1 MCSCQYCALSER
13 CQFYQI
19 ESLPTPLKNWAIAT
33 LQPHNLSP
41 RLSVQWNIHISSSK
55 SKIISFRVPGAHNY
69 NYFLNSLPQLNG
81 ELAYR
86 LTKSIFTI
94 TMMKWIL
101 MLCNLCKTSYNV
113 LIHSHVRT
121 LELKFWGE
129 FRFPEVSIFVNVD
142 LWNEQ
147 FYSKEQTSIRELSE
161 TLDVLV
167 VFLHLNKGLDAWGKS
182 WISHVNSLRK
192 TSTVLTP
199 NIDALAC
206 GCKPRICS
214 LNCHVGGN
222 LSRKVLLMEFESGN
236 VCI

>member
-1 MCSCQYCALSER
+1 MWSCQYCALSER

-19 ESLPTPLKNWAIAT
+19 ESLSTPLKNCAIAT
-33 LQPHNLSP
+33 LQPHSSSP
-41 RLSVQWNIHISSSK
+41 RLSGQWNIHISSSK
-55 SKIISFRVPGAHNY
+55 SEIISFRVPGAHNY

-81 ELAYR
+81 ELASR

-113 LIHSHVRT
+113 LIHSHVIV

-129 FRFPEVSIFVNVD
+129 FRFPEVSISVNVD

-147 FYSKEQTSIRELSE
+147 KEQTSIRQLSE

-167 VFLHLNKGLDAWGKS
+167 VFFYI
-182 WISHVNSLRK
+182 WIK
-192 TSTVLTP
+192 ALTHGE
-199 NIDALAC
+199 N
-206 GCKPRICS
+206 
-214 LNCHVGGN
+214 
-222 LSRKVLLMEFESGN
+222 FE
-236 VCI
+236 

>member
-1 MCSCQYCALSER
+1 MLCLVWALSILPNWTSPHPPQKL
-13 CQFYQI
+13 CHSNSATPQFVSKTFRAMKYTYFFIKIQ
-19 ESLPTPLKNWAIAT
+19 N
-33 LQPHNLSP
+33 
-41 RLSVQWNIHISSSK
+41 HIFS
-55 SKIISFRVPGAHNY
+55 GAHNY
-69 NYFLNSLPQLNG
+69 NYFLTSLPQLNE
-81 ELAYR
+81 ELAYT
-86 LTKSIFTI
+86 LTKSTFTI

-113 LIHSHVRT
+113 LIHSHVII

-129 FRFPEVSIFVNVD
+129 FRFPEVSISVNVD

-147 FYSKEQTSIRELSE
+147 FYSKEQTSIRQLSE
-161 TLDVLV
+161 TLYVLV
-167 VFLHLNKGLDAWGKS
+167 VFLHLNKGLDAWGKFR
-182 WISHVNSLRK
+182 ISHVNSLRK

-199 NIDALAC
+199 NMDALAC

-214 LNCHVGGN
+214 LNCYLGGN

>member
-1 MCSCQYCALSER
+1 MWSCQYCALSER

-19 ESLPTPLKNWAIAT
+19 ESLSTPLKNCAIAT
-33 LQPHNLSP
+33 PQPHNSSP
-41 RLSVQWNIHISSSK
+41 RLSGQWNIHISSSK
-55 SKIISFRVPGAHNY
+55 SEIISFRVPGAHNY

-86 LTKSIFTI
+86 LTKSTFTI

-113 LIHSHVRT
+113 LIHSHVII

-129 FRFPEVSIFVNVD
+129 FRFPEVSISVNVD

-147 FYSKEQTSIRELSE
+147 KEQTSIRQLSE
-161 TLDVLV
+161 TSDVLV
-167 VFLHLNKGLDAWGKS
+167 VFLHLNKGLDAWGKFR
-182 WISHVNSLRK
+182 ISHVNSLRK
-192 TSTVLTP
+192 TFTVLTP
-199 NIDALAC
+199 NMDALAC

-214 LNCHVGGN
+214 LNCHLGGN

-236 VCI
+236 VCK

>member
-1 MCSCQYCALSER
+1 MWSCQYCALSEH

-19 ESLPTPLKNWAIAT
+19 KSLPTPLKNCAIAT

-41 RLSVQWNIHISSSK
+41 RLSGHNIHISSSK
-55 SKIISFRVPGAHNY
+55 SEIISFQVPGAHNY
-69 NYFLNSLPQLNG
+69 NYFLNSLPHLNG

-113 LIHSHVRT
+113 LIHSHVII

-129 FRFPEVSIFVNVD
+129 FRFPEVSISVNVD

-147 FYSKEQTSIRELSE
+147 KEQTSIRQLSE

-167 VFLHLNKGLDAWGKS
+167 VFLHLNKGLDAWGKFR
-182 WISHVNSLRK
+182 ISHVNSLRK

-199 NIDALAC
+199 NMDALAC

-214 LNCHVGGN
+214 LNCHLGGN